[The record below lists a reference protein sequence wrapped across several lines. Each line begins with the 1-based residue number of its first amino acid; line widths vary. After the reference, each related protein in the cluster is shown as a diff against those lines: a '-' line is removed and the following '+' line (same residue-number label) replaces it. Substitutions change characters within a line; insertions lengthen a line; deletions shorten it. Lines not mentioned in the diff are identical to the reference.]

1 MAATTANADASHVA
15 QTTSHLA
22 EATGTAIATAKET
35 RIAAKNPMIG
45 MVSHE
50 TDASAA
56 IKNSVDDK
64 RLMFCV
70 PFKFVKC
77 TFACTENEYWK
88 TIKCPTLYNE
98 P

>member
-1 MAATTANADASHVA
+1 MAAITANADADHVA
-15 QTTSHLA
+15 QIVNHLA
-22 EATGTAIATAKET
+22 GAIENATAKET
-35 RIAAKNPMIG
+35 RIAAKNPKIG
-45 MVSHE
+45 AVNHV
-50 TDASAA
+50 TDANAA
-56 IKNSVDDK
+56 IKNSEDDK